1 MHAPAAQPPDPFIF
15 CGSRSIVILCPLIP
29 ATRPASLPVRPSA
42 PISRHKLLPASPVN
56 ILLGIFLK
64 IVSAL
69 AFTAMATIIKLVSDS
84 YPTGQIVFFRS
95 FFALIPLLAWLA
107 MRGELIDAVRTHK
120 PWSHLR
126 RSLAGSL
133 GMFCGFAALS
143 LLPLPDAT
151 AIGYATPLLTTALA
165 AIILKEKVRHYRWSA
180 LGIGFIGMLIMMIPI
195 SERAVRRFRS
205 RAGRLWV
212 RSSACSARRARRWLP
227 SRFAGWRRSKRPG
240 RSYSISHR
248 PPLCSVRRPFPRLA
262 DADAARH
269 DSADQRGHLPGIG
282 QILMTSSFRYAP
294 VSVIAPFDYMS
305 LLWALIVGF
314 LVFGDIPQPLVVAGA
329 GLVVAAGL
337 FVIWRER
344 QLGIE
349 MRREREAGSHRQN

>member
-1 MHAPAAQPPDPFIF
+1 M
-15 CGSRSIVILCPLIP
+15 
-29 ATRPASLPVRPSA
+29 
-42 PISRHKLLPASPVN
+42 N

-64 IVSAL
+64 IISAF
-69 AFTAMATIIKLVSDS
+69 AFTAMATIIKLVSDT

-95 FFALIPLLAWLA
+95 FFALIPLLTWLA

-165 AIILKEKVRHYRWSA
+165 AIILKEKVRRYRWSA
-180 LGIGFIGMLIMMIPI
+180 LGIGFVGMLIMMVPY
-195 SERAVRRFRS
+195 FG
-205 RAGRLWV
+205 AGHAPL
-212 RSSACSARRARRWLP
+212 SLTGGPALGALFGLLGTACSAVASIEVRKLAQVEKTGAIVFYFSSTAALFGAATFLLGWPTPTLHDTILLIT
-227 SRFAGWRRSKRPG
+227 AGICG
-240 RSYSISHR
+240 
-248 PPLCSVRRPFPRLA
+248 
-262 DADAARH
+262 
-269 DSADQRGHLPGIG
+269 GIG
-282 QILMTSSFRYAP
+282 QILMTSSFRFAP

-329 GLVVAAGL
+329 ALVVAAGL